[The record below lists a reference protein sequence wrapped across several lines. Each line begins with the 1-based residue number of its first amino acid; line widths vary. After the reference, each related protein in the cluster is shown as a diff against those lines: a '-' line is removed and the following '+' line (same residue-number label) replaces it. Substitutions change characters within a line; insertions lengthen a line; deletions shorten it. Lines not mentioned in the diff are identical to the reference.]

1 MTVRKTKLGVAI
13 YLSPDGALVADC
25 LPAFRQAV
33 DESQAGGASNI
44 VLDLKQVPFIDSQ
57 GLEYLW
63 DLSTNLGGRGGS
75 LRIACANHTCKDIL
89 RITRVD
95 QTIPVYDDLEAAGRS
110 FL

>member
-13 YLSPDGALVADC
+13 YLTPDGALVAEA

-33 DESQAGGASNI
+33 DETQENGGANI
-44 VLDLKQVPFIDSQ
+44 VLDMKHVPFIDSD

-63 DLSTNLGGRGGS
+63 DLSTDLGGKGGS
-75 LRIACANHTCKDIL
+75 LRIACVNETCKDIL

-95 QTIPVYDDLEAAGRS
+95 QTIPVYDDLETAGRS